1 MRPSFL
7 PRDGRRK
14 EKRRG
19 MTRDAISF
27 NGLPLAVIAGPRKL
41 STTTSLDHSPP
52 TGRAIDNANG
62 CALGNRLNEC
72 LQESRARENRFNTA
86 LGIAASR
93 RPVERDETLPSRPLT
108 RLTRFSLVPK
118 VAARRSRDRAPS
130 RTNPTFYASLSYF
143 LFIYLSRLFS
153 SFLTNSRLPRYNK
166 GQLRR
171 KDFNGESTFCSG
183 LFAAIHTTRR
193 L

>member
-72 LQESRARENRFNTA
+72 LQQSRARENRFNTA

-93 RPVERDETLPSRPLT
+93 RPAERDETLPPRPLT

-118 VAARRSRDRAPS
+118 VAARRSRIGRSRGRAIRKQRIQPSTLLS
-130 RTNPTFYASLSYF
+130 RTFC
-143 LFIYLSRLFS
+143 LFIYLVFFLLF
-153 SFLTNSRLPRYNK
+153 
-166 GQLRR
+166 
-171 KDFNGESTFCSG
+171 
-183 LFAAIHTTRR
+183 
-193 L
+193 